1 MSLRFLPCLRALFPA
16 ALPGLVVCAT
26 LGLVACATQPPEPEL
41 AELPEADVLYQEGVA
56 LLEDRKTIL
65 WAFDVTP
72 YQDAIDK
79 FQEVVD
85 NYPYSEYAV
94 AAELKIAD
102 SYFEQERW
110 DEALSYYRD
119 FAELHPEHEKVP
131 YTIYRTALCHER
143 KSASPERDQTATR
156 EAVAALDQLM
166 SRYPNAPEAREAEV
180 LWKELRT
187 KLGEHV
193 LGIGD
198 FYWKRE
204 EFQSAAGRYRQV
216 LDEYPGLGLDAQAL
230 YKLGLCYT
238 HMSRDDEAR
247 RIFEVILEN
256 YEDSEVARAAQDQIP
271 SAN

>member
-1 MSLRFLPCLRALFPA
+1 LPVVL
-16 ALPGLVVCAT
+16 LV
-26 LGLVACATQPPEPEL
+26 LSACATQPPEPAL
-41 AELPEADVLYQEGVA
+41 DELPAADVLYQQGVS
-56 LLEDRKTIL
+56 LLENRKTVL
-65 WAFDVTP
+65 WLIDTTP

-131 YTIYRTALCHER
+131 YTIHRTALCHA
-143 KSASPERDQTATR
+143 KQSGTPDRDQTATR
-156 EAVAALDQLM
+156 EALAALDQLM
-166 SRYPNAPEAREAEV
+166 TRYPAAPETRDAEL

-198 FYWKRE
+198 FYWKRDE
-204 EFQSAAGRYRQV
+204 YQSAAGRYRQV
-216 LDEYPGLGLDAQAL
+216 LDEFPGLGLDAEAL

-238 HMSRDDEAR
+238 HMNRDDEAQ

-256 YEDSEVARAAQDQIP
+256 YEDTDVARAAQDQIP
-271 SAN
+271 AAN

>member
-1 MSLRFLPCLRALFPA
+1 VSPRILPCLRHLLPA
-16 ALPGLVVCAT
+16 ALLAVT
-26 LGLVACATQPPEPEL
+26 ACATQPPEPEL
-41 AELPEADVLYQEGVA
+41 AELPEADVLYQQGIA
-56 LLEDRKTIL
+56 LLEDRKTVL
-65 WAFDVTP
+65 WLFDVTP

-94 AAELKIAD
+94 QAELKIAD

-119 FAELHPEHEKVP
+119 FAELHPEHAKVP
-131 YTIYRTALCHER
+131 YTIYRAALCHAR
-143 KSASPERDQTATR
+143 KSGTADRDQTSTR

-166 SRYPNAPEAREAEV
+166 TRYPTAPEAREAEE
-180 LWKELRT
+180 LWRDLRT

-198 FYWKRE
+198 FYWTRE
-204 EFQSAAGRYRQV
+204 EYQSAAGRYRQV
-216 LDEYPGLGLDAQAL
+216 LDEYPGLGLDAEAL

-238 HMSRDDEAR
+238 HMNREDEAR
-247 RIFEVILEN
+247 RIFEVILQN

-271 SAN
+271 AAN

>member
-1 MSLRFLPCLRALFPA
+1 MSSSTLPVLRTLLPA
-16 ALPGLVVCAT
+16 AALVLA
-26 LGLVACATQPPEPEL
+26 ACASAPPEPEL
-41 AELPEADVLYQEGVA
+41 AELPPAEELYQQGVA
-56 LLEDRKTIL
+56 LLEERRELLGLVDL
-65 WAFDVTP
+65 TP

-94 AAELKIAD
+94 FAELRIAD
-102 SYFEQERW
+102 AYYDQERW
-110 DEALSYYRD
+110 DEALAYYRD

-131 YTIYRTALCHER
+131 YTIYRTALCHAA
-143 KSASPERDQTATR
+143 KSPSAQRDQSATR
-156 EAVAALDQLM
+156 EALAALDQLM
-166 SRYPNAPEAREAEV
+166 TRHPGSAEAREAET

-193 LGIGD
+193 IGIGD
-198 FYWKRE
+198 FYLARE
-204 EFQSAAGRYRQV
+204 EYQSAAGRYRQV
-216 LDEYPGLGLDAQAL
+216 LDEYPGLGLDADAL

-238 HMSRDDEAR
+238 HMNRGDDAR

-271 SAN
+271 AAN

>member
-1 MSLRFLPCLRALFPA
+1 VSPRFLPCLRALLPA
-16 ALPGLVVCAT
+16 AL
-26 LGLVACATQPPEPEL
+26 LGLTACATQPPEPEL
-41 AELPEADVLYQEGVA
+41 GELPEADVLYQQGVA
-56 LLEDRKTIL
+56 LLEDRKTVL
-65 WAFDVTP
+65 WLFDVTP
-72 YQDAIDK
+72 YQEAIDK

-94 AAELKIAD
+94 QAELKIAD

-119 FAELHPEHEKVP
+119 FAELHPEHPKVP

-143 KSASPERDQTATR
+143 KSVSAERDQTATR

-166 SRYPNAPEAREAEV
+166 TRYPATPEAREAEA
-180 LWKELRT
+180 LWRDLRT
-187 KLGEHV
+187 KLGQHV

-198 FYWKRE
+198 FYWKRDE
-204 EFQSAAGRYRQV
+204 YQSAAGRYRQV
-216 LDEYPGLGLDAQAL
+216 LDEYPGLGLDAEAL

-238 HMSRDDEAR
+238 HMNREDEAR
-247 RIFEVILEN
+247 RIFEVILQN

-271 SAN
+271 AAN

>member
-1 MSLRFLPCLRALFPA
+1 VPSSLLPALRTLLPTGLIALS
-16 ALPGLVVCAT
+16 
-26 LGLVACATQPPEPEL
+26 ACASAPPPEIV
-41 AELPEADVLYQEGVA
+41 ELPSAEVLFQEGVA
-56 LLEDRKTIL
+56 LLEERREIL
-65 WAFDVTP
+65 GLVDLTP

-94 AAELKIAD
+94 SAELKIAD
-102 SYFEQERW
+102 AYYDQERW

-131 YTIYRTALCHER
+131 YTIYRTALCHAAE
-143 KSASPERDQTATR
+143 SPTAERDQSSTR
-156 EAVAALDQLM
+156 DALAVLDQLM
-166 SRYPNAPEAREAEV
+166 TRYPNSAEAREAEG

-187 KLGEHV
+187 KLGSHV

-198 FYWKRE
+198 FYLARE
-204 EFQSAAGRYRQV
+204 EYQSAAGRYRQV
-216 LDEYPGLGLDAQAL
+216 LDVYPGLGLDADAL

-238 HMSRDDEAR
+238 HMNREDDAR

-256 YEDSEVARAAQDQIP
+256 YEGSDVARAAQDQIP
-271 SAN
+271 AAN

>member
-1 MSLRFLPCLRALFPA
+1 VSPRLLSCLRALLPA
-16 ALPGLVVCAT
+16 ALL
-26 LGLVACATQPPEPEL
+26 ACATQPPEPEL
-41 AELPEADVLYQEGVA
+41 GELPEADVLSQEGVA
-56 LLEDRKTIL
+56 LLENRKTVL
-65 WAFDVTP
+65 WLFDVTP

-94 AAELKIAD
+94 QAELKIAD

-119 FAELHPEHEKVP
+119 FAELHPEHPKVP

-143 KSASPERDQTATR
+143 KSRSPDRDQTATR

-166 SRYPNAPEAREAEV
+166 ARHPTAPEAREAEA
-180 LWKELRT
+180 LWRELRT
-187 KLGEHV
+187 KLGQHV

-198 FYWKRE
+198 FYWKRDE
-204 EFQSAAGRYRQV
+204 YQSAAGRYRQV
-216 LDEYPGLGLDAQAL
+216 LDEYPGLGLDAEAL

-238 HMSRDDEAR
+238 HMNREDEAR
-247 RIFEVILEN
+247 RIFEVILQN
-256 YEDSEVARAAQDQIP
+256 YEDSEIARAAQDQIP
-271 SAN
+271 AAN

>member
-1 MSLRFLPCLRALFPA
+1 VSLRSLPCLRNVLPA
-16 ALPGLVVCAT
+16 AV
-26 LGLVACATQPPEPEL
+26 LGFAACATQPPEPEL
-41 AELPEADVLYQEGVA
+41 TELPEADVLYQQGVA
-56 LLEDRKTIL
+56 LLEERKTVL
-65 WAFDVTP
+65 WLFDVTP
-72 YQDAIDK
+72 YQEAIDK

-166 SRYPNAPEAREAEV
+166 TRYPNAPETREAEP
-180 LWKELRT
+180 LWRELRT
-187 KLGEHV
+187 KLGQHV
-193 LGIGD
+193 LAIGD
-198 FYWKRE
+198 FYWNRDE
-204 EFQSAAGRYRQV
+204 YQSAAGRYRQV

-230 YKLGLCYT
+230 YKLGLCYRQ
-238 HMSRDDEAR
+238 MNRDEEAR
-247 RIFEVILEN
+247 RIFEVILQN
-256 YEDSEVARAAQDQIP
+256 YEDSEIARAAQDQIP
-271 SAN
+271 AAN

>member
-1 MSLRFLPCLRALFPA
+1 MLLRTLPSLRGLLPA
-16 ALPGLVVCAT
+16 AL
-26 LGLVACATQPPEPEL
+26 LGLSACATAPPEPEL
-41 AELPEADVLYQEGVA
+41 AELPAADVLYQQGVE
-56 LLEDRKTIL
+56 LLEQRRVIL
-65 WAFDVTP
+65 WLVDLTP

-94 AAELKIAD
+94 AAELRIAD
-102 SYFEQERW
+102 SYYEQKHW

-131 YTIYRTALCHER
+131 YSLLRTALCFANQ
-143 KSASPERDQTATR
+143 SGTPDRDQTDTR
-156 EAVAALDQLM
+156 DALAALDQLIA
-166 SRYPNAPEAREAEV
+166 RYPSAAETSEAEV

-187 KLGEHV
+187 KLGVHV

-198 FYWKRE
+198 FYWDRDE
-204 EFQSAAGRYRQV
+204 YQSAAARYRQV
-216 LDEYPGLGLDAQAL
+216 LDAYPGLGLDAEAL

-238 HMSRDDEAR
+238 HMNRDDDAR

-256 YEDSEVARAAQDQIP
+256 YDGSDVARAAQDQIP
-271 SAN
+271 AAN

>member
-1 MSLRFLPCLRALFPA
+1 VSLRLFPSLRVLLPA
-16 ALPGLVVCAT
+16 AWLALS
-26 LGLVACATQPPEPEL
+26 ACATAPPEPDL
-41 AELPEADVLYQEGVA
+41 AELPAADVLYQQGVE
-56 LLEDRKTIL
+56 LLEQRRVIL
-65 WAFDVTP
+65 WLVDLTP

-102 SYFEQERW
+102 SYFEQEHW

-131 YTIYRTALCHER
+131 YTLYRTALCYSR
-143 KSASPERDQTATR
+143 QSGTANRDQTATR
-156 EAVAALDQLM
+156 DALGALDQLM
-166 SRYPNAPEAREAEV
+166 ARYPSAAETREAEV

-187 KLGEHV
+187 KLAEHV
-193 LGIGD
+193 FGIGD
-198 FYWKRE
+198 FYWARAE
-204 EFQSAAGRYRQV
+204 YQSAAGRYRQV
-216 LDEYPGLGLDAQAL
+216 LDAYPGLGLDAEAL

-238 HMSRDDEAR
+238 HMNRDDDAR

-256 YEDSEVARAAQDQIP
+256 YEGSDVARAAQDQIP
-271 SAN
+271 AAN

>member
-1 MSLRFLPCLRALFPA
+1 VSLRFLPCLRTVLPVAL
-16 ALPGLVVCAT
+16 
-26 LGLVACATQPPEPEL
+26 LGLACATQPPEPEL
-41 AELPEADVLYQEGVA
+41 TELPEADVLYQEGVA
-56 LLEDRKTIL
+56 LLEDHKTIL
-65 WAFDVTP
+65 WLVDVTP
-72 YQDAIDK
+72 YQEAIDK

-166 SRYPNAPEAREAEV
+166 TRYPNAPETREAEP
-180 LWKELRT
+180 LWRELRT
-187 KLGEHV
+187 KLGQHV
-193 LGIGD
+193 LAIGD
-198 FYWKRE
+198 FYWNR
-204 EFQSAAGRYRQV
+204 
-216 LDEYPGLGLDAQAL
+216 DEYQ
-230 YKLGLCYT
+230 
-238 HMSRDDEAR
+238 AR
-247 RIFEVILEN
+247 R
-256 YEDSEVARAAQDQIP
+256 AATGRCSTSTP
-271 SAN
+271 ASVSTRRRSTSSASVTRT

>member
-1 MSLRFLPCLRALFPA
+1 MSLRTLPSLRILLPA
-16 ALPGLVVCAT
+16 VW
-26 LGLVACATQPPEPEL
+26 LGLSACATAPPQAEL
-41 AELPEADVLYQEGVA
+41 AELPEADVLYQQGA
-56 LLEDRKTIL
+56 LLLEQHRVIL
-65 WAFDVTP
+65 WTFDVTP

-94 AAELKIAD
+94 SAELKIAD

-131 YTIYRTALCHER
+131 YTLYRTALCYAR
-143 KSASPERDQTATR
+143 QSGTSNRDQTATR
-156 EAVAALDQLM
+156 DALGALDQLM
-166 SRYPNAPEAREAEV
+166 ARYPSAAETREAEV

-187 KLGEHV
+187 KLAEHV
-193 LGIGD
+193 FGIGD
-198 FYWKRE
+198 FYWARAE
-204 EFQSAAGRYRQV
+204 YQSAAGRYRQV
-216 LDEYPGLGLDAQAL
+216 LDAYPGLGLDAEAL

-238 HMSRDDEAR
+238 HMNRDDDAR

-256 YEDSEVARAAQDQIP
+256 YEGSDVARAAQDQIP
-271 SAN
+271 AAN

>member
-1 MSLRFLPCLRALFPA
+1 MSLRLFPSLRVLLPA
-16 ALPGLVVCAT
+16 AWLALS
-26 LGLVACATQPPEPEL
+26 ACATAPPEPEL
-41 AELPEADVLYQEGVA
+41 AELPAADVLYQQGVE
-56 LLEDRKTIL
+56 LLEQRRVIL
-65 WAFDVTP
+65 WLVDLTP

-102 SYFEQERW
+102 SYFAQERW

-131 YTIYRTALCHER
+131 YTLYRTALCYAR
-143 KSASPERDQTATR
+143 QSGTSNRDQTATR
-156 EAVAALDQLM
+156 DALGALDQLM
-166 SRYPNAPEAREAEV
+166 TRYPSAAETREAEV

-187 KLGEHV
+187 KLAEHV
-193 LGIGD
+193 FGIGD
-198 FYWKRE
+198 FYWARAE
-204 EFQSAAGRYRQV
+204 YQSAAGRYRQV
-216 LDEYPGLGLDAQAL
+216 LDAYPGLGLDAEAL

-238 HMSRDDEAR
+238 HMNRDDDAR

-256 YEDSEVARAAQDQIP
+256 YEGSDIARAAQDQIP
-271 SAN
+271 AAN

>member
-1 MSLRFLPCLRALFPA
+1 VSQRILPCLRALLPA
-16 ALPGLVVCAT
+16 VL
-26 LGLVACATQPPEPEL
+26 LGMTACATQPPEPEL
-41 AELPEADVLYQEGVA
+41 ADLPEADVLYQQGVA
-56 LLEDRKTIL
+56 LLEDRKTVL
-65 WAFDVTP
+65 WLFDVTP

-94 AAELKIAD
+94 QAELKIAD

-119 FAELHPEHEKVP
+119 FAELHPEHAKVP
-131 YTIYRTALCHER
+131 YTIYRSALCHAR
-143 KSASPERDQTATR
+143 KSGTSDRDQTAAR

-166 SRYPNAPEAREAEV
+166 TQYPTAPETREAEG
-180 LWKELRT
+180 LWRELRT

-204 EFQSAAGRYRQV
+204 EYQSAAGRYRQV
-216 LDEYPGLGLDAQAL
+216 LDEYPGLGLDAEAL

-238 HMSRDDEAR
+238 HMNREDEAR
-247 RIFEVILEN
+247 RIFEVILQN

-271 SAN
+271 AAN

>member
-1 MSLRFLPCLRALFPA
+1 VSLHPLPWLRTLPSLALL
-16 ALPGLVVCAT
+16 ALS
-26 LGLVACATQPPEPEL
+26 ACATQPPEPAL
-41 AELPEADVLYQEGVA
+41 DELPAADVLYQEGVS
-56 LLEDRKTIL
+56 LLENRQSVL
-65 WAFDVTP
+65 WLVDTTP
-72 YQDAIDK
+72 YQQAIDK

-131 YTIYRTALCHER
+131 YTIYRTALCHA
-143 KSASPERDQTATR
+143 KQSGSPERDQTATR
-156 EAVAALDQLM
+156 EALAALDQLM
-166 SRYPNAPEAREAEV
+166 TRYPTAPETREAEA
-180 LWKELRT
+180 LWKELRA

-198 FYWKRE
+198 FYWKRDE
-204 EFQSAAGRYRQV
+204 YQSAAGRYRQV
-216 LDEYPGLGLDAQAL
+216 LDEFPGLGLDAEAL
-230 YKLGLCYT
+230 YKLGLCYRQ
-238 HMSRDDEAR
+238 MNRDDEAR

-256 YEDSEVARAAQDQIP
+256 YEDTDVARAAQDQIP
-271 SAN
+271 AAN

>member
-1 MSLRFLPCLRALFPA
+1 MSLRPLPCLRALLPA
-16 ALPGLVVCAT
+16 AL
-26 LGLVACATQPPEPEL
+26 LGLTACASQPPEPEL

-56 LLEDRKTIL
+56 LLEERKSFL
-65 WAFDVTP
+65 WVIDTTP
-72 YQDAIDK
+72 YQQAIDK

-102 SYFEQERW
+102 SYFEQERY

-131 YTIYRTALCHER
+131 YTVYRTALCHA
-143 KSASPERDQTATR
+143 KQSASAERDQTATR
-156 EAVAALDQLM
+156 EALAALDQLM
-166 SRYPNAPEAREAEV
+166 TRYPSAPETREAEP

-198 FYWKRE
+198 FYWKRDE
-204 EFQSAAGRYRQV
+204 YQSAAGRYRQV
-216 LDEYPGLGLDAQAL
+216 LDEYPGLGLDAEAL
-230 YKLGLCYT
+230 YKLGLCYR
-238 HMSRDDEAR
+238 HMNRDDEAR

-256 YEDSEVARAAQDQIP
+256 YEDSDVARAAQDQIP
-271 SAN
+271 AAN

>member
-1 MSLRFLPCLRALFPA
+1 VSLRFLPCLRTVLPVAL
-16 ALPGLVVCAT
+16 
-26 LGLVACATQPPEPEL
+26 LGLACATQPPEPEL
-41 AELPEADVLYQEGVA
+41 TELPEADVLYQEGVA
-56 LLEDRKTIL
+56 LLEDHKTIL
-65 WAFDVTP
+65 WLVDVTP
-72 YQDAIDK
+72 YQEAIDK

-156 EAVAALDQLM
+156 DAVAALDQLM
-166 SRYPNAPEAREAEV
+166 TRYPNAPETREAEP
-180 LWKELRT
+180 LWRELRT
-187 KLGEHV
+187 KLGQHV
-193 LGIGD
+193 LAIGD
-198 FYWKRE
+198 FYWNRDE
-204 EFQSAAGRYRQV
+204 YQSAAGRYRQV

-238 HMSRDDEAR
+238 HMNRDEEAR

>member
-1 MSLRFLPCLRALFPA
+1 MPSRFLPGLCRVLPA
-16 ALPGLVVCAT
+16 AL
-26 LGLVACATQPPEPEL
+26 LGFAACATQPPEPEL
-41 AELPEADVLYQEGVA
+41 TELPEADVLYQQGVA
-56 LLEDRKTIL
+56 LLEERQTFL
-65 WAFDVTP
+65 WLFDATP
-72 YQDAIDK
+72 YEEAIDK

-131 YTIYRTALCHER
+131 YTIYRAALCHER
-143 KSASPERDQTATR
+143 KSRSPDRDQTATR

-166 SRYPNAPEAREAEV
+166 ARHPNAPEAREAEA
-180 LWKELRT
+180 LWRELRT
-187 KLGEHV
+187 KLGLHV

-198 FYWKRE
+198 FYWERE
-204 EFQSAAGRYRQV
+204 EYQSAAGRYRQV

-230 YKLGLCYT
+230 YKLGLCYRQ
-238 HMSRDDEAR
+238 MNRDEEAR
-247 RIFEVILEN
+247 RIFEVILRN

-271 SAN
+271 AAN

>member
-1 MSLRFLPCLRALFPA
+1 MTLRPFPCLRALLPA
-16 ALPGLVVCAT
+16 AL
-26 LGLVACATQPPEPEL
+26 LGLVACAATQPPEPEL
-41 AELPEADVLYQEGVA
+41 AELPAADVLYGQGVS
-56 LLEDRKTIL
+56 LLENHRTIL
-65 WAFDVTP
+65 WLYDTTP
-72 YQDAIDK
+72 YQQAIDK

-102 SYFEQERW
+102 SYFEQKKW

-131 YTIYRTALCHER
+131 YTVYRTALCHA
-143 KSASPERDQTATR
+143 KQSSPADRDQTHTR
-156 EAVAALDQLM
+156 EALASLDQLM
-166 SRYPNAPEAREAEV
+166 TRYPTAPETRDAEM

-198 FYWKRE
+198 FYWKRDE
-204 EFQSAAGRYRQV
+204 YQSAAGRYRQV
-216 LDEYPGLGLDAQAL
+216 LDEFPGLGLDAEAL

-238 HMSRDDEAR
+238 HMNRDDEAR

-256 YEDSEVARAAQDQIP
+256 YEDTEIARAAQDQIP